1 MDKAVTF
8 SLIKLEI
15 EVENV
20 LFTTGHM
27 KAMALSLFISET
39 HCDPDQVKAMS
50 EGVDRS
56 YTANANITSFE

>member
-39 HCDPDQVKAMS
+39 HCDPDQVKA
-50 EGVDRS
+50 
-56 YTANANITSFE
+56 ITENE